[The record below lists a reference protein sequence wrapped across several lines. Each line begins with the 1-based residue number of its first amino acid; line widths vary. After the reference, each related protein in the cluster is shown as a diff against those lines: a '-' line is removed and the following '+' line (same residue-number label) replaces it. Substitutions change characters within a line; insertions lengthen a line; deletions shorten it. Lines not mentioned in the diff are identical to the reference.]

1 MMIVRLLAALS
12 LLSCL
17 TVPFLFFWGY
27 LSDGTFRA
35 LFALSSLSWF
45 IFATTALR
53 RRPAR

>member
-1 MMIVRLLAALS
+1 MMMIRLLAALS

-27 LSDGTFRA
+27 LSDGMFRA

-45 IFATTALR
+45 VFAATAMR
-53 RRPAR
+53 RGTAR